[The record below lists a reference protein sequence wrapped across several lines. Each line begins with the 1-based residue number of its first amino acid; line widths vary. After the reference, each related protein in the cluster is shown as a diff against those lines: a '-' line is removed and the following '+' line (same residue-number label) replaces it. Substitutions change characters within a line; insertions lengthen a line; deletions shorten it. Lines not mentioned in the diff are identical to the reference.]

1 LKSIQKKDFMVA
13 GTVAK
18 THGTKGELKIV
29 TDIKVKLT
37 EWAFLE
43 IREKPV
49 PFYIEQAHA
58 AHHDEWLVKLQDIN
72 TVENAQLY
80 VGYKLL
86 VPKPKGK
93 RKANVGE
100 FNLTGFKLVDI
111 NLGDIGE
118 IVATE
123 ELPQQT
129 MLVTHYKEQQV
140 MIPMV
145 EAFIHDVDEEQ
156 EIIYLNLPE
165 GFFELYE

>member
-1 LKSIQKKDFMVA
+1 MEA
-13 GTVAK
+13 GTVVK
-18 THGTKGELKIV
+18 THGTKGEFKIV

-49 PFYIEQAHA
+49 PFYIEQAQA
-58 AHHDEWLVKLQDIN
+58 AHHDEWLVKLQGIN
-72 TVENAQLY
+72 SMEQAQAYL
-80 VGYKLL
+80 GFKLL
-86 VPKPKGK
+86 VPKTKGK
-93 RKANVGE
+93 TKPKAGD
-100 FNLTGFKLVDI
+100 FNLNGFKLVDI
-111 NLGDIGE
+111 NLGEIGE

-129 MLVTHYKEQQV
+129 MLITHYKEQQV

-145 EAFIHDVDEEQ
+145 EAFIHDVNEEQ

>member
-1 LKSIQKKDFMVA
+1 MVA

-18 THGTKGELKIV
+18 THGTKGEFKIV

-49 PFYIEQAHA
+49 PFYIEQAQTA
-58 AHHDEWLVKLQDIN
+58 NHDEWLVKLQGIN
-72 TVENAQLY
+72 SMEQAQAFL
-80 VGYKLL
+80 GFKLL
-86 VPKPKGK
+86 VPKTKGK
-93 RKANVGE
+93 TKPKAGD
-100 FNLTGFKLVDI
+100 FNLNGFKLVDI
-111 NLGDIGE
+111 NLGEIGE

-129 MLVTHYKEQQV
+129 MLITHYKGQQV

-145 EAFIHDVDEEQ
+145 EAFIHNVDEAK

>member
-1 LKSIQKKDFMVA
+1 MVA
-13 GTVAK
+13 GTIAK
-18 THGTKGELKIV
+18 THGTKGELKVIA
-29 TDIKVKLT
+29 DIKVKLT

-49 PFYIEQAHA
+49 PFYIEQAQA
-58 AHHDEWLVKLQDIN
+58 ASHDEWLIKLQDIN
-72 TVENAQLY
+72 TVEQAQAF
-80 VGYKLL
+80 VGYKML

-93 RKANVGE
+93 RKPAAGE

-111 NLGDIGE
+111 NLGPIGE

-145 EAFIHDVDEEQ
+145 EAFISDVDENK

-165 GFFELYE
+165 GFFDLYA